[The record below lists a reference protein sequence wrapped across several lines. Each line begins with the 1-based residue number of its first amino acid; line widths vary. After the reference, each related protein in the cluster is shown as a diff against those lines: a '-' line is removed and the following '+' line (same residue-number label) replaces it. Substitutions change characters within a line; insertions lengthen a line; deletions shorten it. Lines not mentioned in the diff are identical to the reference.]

1 MQFALAAGLAAIA
14 LVAVGSAGGFN
25 AAPGG
30 AKSVFR
36 VIEKLRTTS
45 STQPTAVLSPADDQ
59 YRGRCGSPP
68 RRRCKAKIAPS
79 QQDVVEGNSGT
90 KAVTLTVS
98 LDQPSDG
105 SVTVNWTTANGTA
118 TAGSDYI
125 AASGTLTFAAGEQ
138 SKTIT
143 VFVIGDT
150 TRERDEVFYVRLTG
164 GTNVDIITPE
174 SRVRIR
180 NDD

>member
-36 VIEKLRTTS
+36 VIEKLGTTS
-45 STQPTAVLSPADDQ
+45 ATQPTAVSSPADDQ
-59 YRGRCGSPP
+59 YRGKCGARP
-68 RRRCKAKIAPS
+68 RKKCKAKIAPS
-79 QQDVVEGNSGT
+79 QQDVIEGNSGT
-90 KAVTLTVS
+90 TAVTFTVS

-105 SVTVNWTTANGTA
+105 TVKVNWTTADGTA
-118 TAGSDYI
+118 TAGSDYV
-125 AASGTLTFAAGEQ
+125 AASGTLDFAFGEQ

-143 VFVIGDT
+143 VYVIGDT
-150 TRERDEVFYVRLTG
+150 TRERDEIFYVRLTG

-174 SRVRIR
+174 SRVRIK